1 MGLGHYRECSNCRYA
16 PTNDIFL
23 GSMQGGSPP
32 SSQAAQ
38 GNQRRSLASGPYP
51 GPVHG
56 AVTLSNVPYNI
67 YGGGPQAA
75 SSSTFSKESDM
86 DADSP
91 NEEDEAVEAM
101 PPFYTNNENIPN
113 LSFSL
118 NPTKAATTVEKQDA
132 AKPAKITTES
142 LRPPRPMFMMAGAP
156 YGGSSSSSMIMTAPS
171 SLLPSSSLTAS
182 EMAYVVPGAG
192 LSMVEMRPINGTY
205 VSILRQFSYP
215 ASFPPPYSIM
225 AHGSTFRE
233 LFFFQHHTFGVLIN
247 V

>member
-1 MGLGHYRECSNCRYA
+1 
-16 PTNDIFL
+16 
-23 GSMQGGSPP
+23 MQGGSPP

-101 PPFYTNNENIPN
+101 PPFYTKFVIFPE
-113 LSFSL
+113 SYKSSYYRG
-118 NPTKAATTVEKQDA
+118 KAACFQACQNYYRVLEATT
-132 AKPAKITTES
+132 
-142 LRPPRPMFMMAGAP
+142 
-156 YGGSSSSSMIMTAPS
+156 
-171 SLLPSSSLTAS
+171 
-182 EMAYVVPGAG
+182 AYVHDGWCT
-192 LSMVEMRPINGTY
+192 LWW
-205 VSILRQFSYP
+205 
-215 ASFPPPYSIM
+215 
-225 AHGSTFRE
+225 
-233 LFFFQHHTFGVLIN
+233 FFFFLNDHDCTIIIASKQFFDSL
-247 V
+247 